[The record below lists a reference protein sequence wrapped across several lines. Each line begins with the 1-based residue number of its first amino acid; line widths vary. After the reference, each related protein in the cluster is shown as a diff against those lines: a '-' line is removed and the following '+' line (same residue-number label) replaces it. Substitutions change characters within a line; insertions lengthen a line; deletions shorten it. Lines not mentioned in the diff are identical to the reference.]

1 MADLSA
7 VVAEIEG
14 NWRSA
19 ECVGEER
26 EVFYADL
33 HNPET
38 NARELLEGQC
48 EVCPNLT
55 DEQWREV
62 LDRLRALFPN
72 EEEEC
77 MLCGCARVSTLTGG
91 IEKNMSLCAE
101 CDEVIND
108 RLLKRMSPK
117 TKEEEEDHAYGCDED
132 DCEDGTPHLGS

>member
-1 MADLSA
+1 MDSQQGVPTDDSTRNQA
-7 VVAEIEG
+7 
-14 NWRSA
+14 
-19 ECVGEER
+19 GEK
-26 EVFYADL
+26 
-33 HNPET
+33 
-38 NARELLEGQC
+38 
-48 EVCPNLT
+48 
-55 DEQWREV
+55 
-62 LDRLRALFPN
+62 
-72 EEEEC
+72 EC